1 MGDAVRRRF
10 EVLRVLA
17 RREASGDGM
26 LAMRDLARLV
36 EGSQRGVAYQVERLE
51 EDGFIRVGEAPSR
64 KVRPISLTERGWRS
78 VGETPM
84 LGRIAAGV
92 GIEAVDQSDT
102 YSLFGELLSG
112 AGRRF
117 LLRAQGDSMIGAQ
130 ISDGDVLIVEVD
142 ESPPD
147 GTIVAAL
154 IGGEAVTVKRLYR
167 DGAWVRLRPE
177 NPAYE
182 EQVHPAEDVIVQGRV
197 VKVIHTPR

>member
-10 EVLRVLA
+10 KVLRVLA
-17 RREASGDGM
+17 RREASGEGT

-36 EGSQRGVAYQVERLE
+36 EGSQRGVAYRVERLE
-51 EDGFIRVGEAPSR
+51 EDGFIRVGDAPSR
-64 KVRPISLTERGWRS
+64 KVRPISLTERGWRA
-78 VGETPM
+78 VGEMPM

-92 GIEAVDQSDT
+92 GIEAVEQSDT

-167 DGAWVRLRPE
+167 DGAWARLRPE
-177 NPAYE
+177 NPAHE

>member
-1 MGDAVRRRF
+1 MSSAAHRRF
-10 EVLRVLA
+10 EVLKVLA
-17 RREASGDGM
+17 RREAAREGTPT
-26 LAMRDLARLV
+26 MRELARLV
-36 EGSQRGVAYQVERLE
+36 EGSQRGVAYQVGRLE
-51 EDGFIRVGEAPSR
+51 EDGFIRVGDAPSR
-64 KVRPISLTERGWRS
+64 KVRPISLTERGWRA

-92 GIEAVDQSDT
+92 GIDAIGQDDT

-112 AGRRF
+112 SVERF

-130 ISDGDVLIVEVD
+130 ISDGDMLVVEVD

-147 GTIVAAL
+147 GSIVAAL
-154 IGGEAVTVKRLYR
+154 IENEVVTVKRLYR
-167 DGAWVRLRPE
+167 DGPMVRLRPE

-182 EQVHPAEDVIVQGRV
+182 EQIHPAEDVIVQGRV